1 MGNDFFSSLGI
12 CHQFTTVCT
21 LPHPRNEIKRL
32 VFDTMKFHE
41 DNLKE
46 IVNLFPCLQ
55 EVVIKKCTMREGN
68 LEYSNF
74 SFDLADL
81 LTHLEIFS
89 QMRHG
94 FLIFFGYE
102 FAAYVMMTFFALC
115 KYIWHFSKGLTGPLK
130 CDHALNELNSK
141 IRD

>member
-1 MGNDFFSSLGI
+1 
-12 CHQFTTVCT
+12 
-21 LPHPRNEIKRL
+21 
-32 VFDTMKFHE
+32 MKFHE

-74 SFDLADL
+74 SFDLGDL

-94 FLIFFGYE
+94 FLIFSRYKFE
-102 FAAYVMMTFFALC
+102 AYGMMTFFQKDEQGSLQVFLALF
-115 KYIWHFSKGLTGPLK
+115 KRSNRPSKCGHT
-130 CDHALNELNSK
+130 LNQQASK
-141 IRD
+141 MRD